1 MDNPS
6 VFLLIGCDD
15 NGIHTEA
22 VTLAADISDACIDF
36 AERDM
41 GPLKFMEVAEGLR
54 DAGEINYGDL
64 NVLSVAKETNKID
77 VGEIDRYT
85 ELVDKVGIRMVD
97 IASLVFNFGQFAEGT
112 EWDEKKHNNYVD
124 GSSVS
129 QWKIYQIKPEA
140 KATDTVSVFPKEA
153 SETHQIKER
162 RKE

>member
-1 MDNPS
+1 MDNLS

-22 VTLAADISDACIDF
+22 VTLTVDISDACIAF

-41 GPLKFMEVAEGLR
+41 GPIKFMEVAEGLR
-54 DAGEINYGDL
+54 DAGEINNGDL
-64 NVLSVAKETNKID
+64 NILTVAKDTGKID
-77 VGEIDRYT
+77 VDEIDRYG
-85 ELVDKVGIRMVD
+85 ELVDKVGSRMVD

-112 EWDEKKHNNYVD
+112 EWDGKKHNNYVD
-124 GSSVS
+124 GDSAS

-140 KATDTVSVFPKEA
+140 KAADTVSVLPKDA
-153 SETHQIKER
+153 NETCLIRKR